1 MSQEKN
7 EEKIRSS
14 SRITATRYAKKI
26 ENFLRKENQPYS
38 ELRIAE
44 QVFSITSYK
53 EGNIP
58 TSEKDLRELS
68 LIRNALK
75 ILVEKKKIVESL
87 IEDPETKEQVMHYS
101 IMGWYVTP

>member
-7 EEKIRSS
+7 EEKIGPSP
-14 SRITATRYAKKI
+14 RITVTRYAKKI
-26 ENFLRKENQPYS
+26 EDFLRKEKQPYS
-38 ELRIAE
+38 EFHIAE
-44 QVFSITSYK
+44 RVFNLSLYK

-75 ILVEKKKIVESL
+75 TLVEKKKIIESL

-101 IMGWYVTP
+101 IVGWYVTP

>member
-7 EEKIRSS
+7 EEKIGSS
-14 SRITATRYAKKI
+14 PRITVTRYAKKI
-26 ENFLRKENQPYS
+26 EDFLRKEKQPYS
-38 ELRIAE
+38 EFHIAE
-44 QVFSITSYK
+44 RVFNLSLYK

-75 ILVEKKKIVESL
+75 ALVEKKKIIESL

-101 IMGWYVTP
+101 IVGWYVTP

>member
-7 EEKIRSS
+7 EEKIGSS
-14 SRITATRYAKKI
+14 PRITVTRYAKKI

-38 ELRIAE
+38 ELHIAE
-44 QVFSITSYK
+44 RVFNITLYK

-75 ILVEKKKIVESL
+75 TLVEKKKIIESL

-101 IMGWYVTP
+101 IGDGT